1 MTRISDTPA
10 GELLPTSGVFGTD
23 GVHRLPVRIY
33 YEDTDFSGVV
43 YHARYLHFF
52 ERGRT
57 DSLRCLGIHHSELA
71 AQEDPIAFAVRR
83 MNIEFVLAA
92 RVDDALV
99 VETQYRPQKGARLM
113 LDQYLYRG
121 ETLIASAEVQAVCI
135 DGRGRAKRPPAWMR
149 EAWSRHIQ
157 VREAAAK

>member
-1 MTRISDTPA
+1 MSQTPSLQPTA
-10 GELLPTSGVFGTD
+10 GAFGED
-23 GVHRLPVRIY
+23 RVHRLPVRVY

-71 AQEDPIAFAVRR
+71 QDEAPTAFAVRR
-83 MNIEFVLAA
+83 MNIEFERAA

-99 VETQYRPQKGARLM
+99 VETRYRPQKGPLLM
-113 LDQYLYRG
+113 MEQSLFRDG
-121 ETLIASAEVQAVCI
+121 EQIASASVEAVCI
-135 DGRGRAKRPPAWMR
+135 DPRGRAKRPPRWMMKAW
-149 EAWSRHIQ
+149 APYVIDQ
-157 VREAAAK
+157 P

>member
-1 MTRISDTPA
+1 LENDVVKPDLNPSA
-10 GELLPTSGVFGTD
+10 GAFGD
-23 GVHRLPVRIY
+23 DKVHRLPVRIY

-71 AQEDPIAFAVRR
+71 KHENPTAFAVRR
-83 MNIEFVLAA
+83 MSIEFERAA

-99 VETQYRPQKGARLM
+99 VETVFRPQKGPRLM
-113 LDQYLYRG
+113 MEQTLMRG
-121 ETLIASAEVQAVCI
+121 EEIITRARVEAVCI
-135 DGRGRAKRPPAWMR
+135 DGGGRIKRPPKWMITAWTPYV
-149 EAWSRHIQ
+149 STTVQ
-157 VREAAAK
+157 DV